1 MQKQIQYTIH
11 DVSAL
16 LGISA
21 DAIRL
26 YEKEGLVEPLRNP
39 ANGYRYYTF
48 DQIHRIMGIALYR
61 QLGVGLAEIGEL
73 LKHQTFSGISD
84 KFSDFIEASEE
95 EIRRQQVRI
104 EKLRFM
110 QQHLN
115 KLNEGINTYSVQ
127 RLPDCCIMYH
137 QEYTELW
144 YHDMKQIFRAPY
156 FSFGNFCY
164 TLQEKDKDE
173 YESSTLEFVIRKPM
187 YEIMPEALKEQEV
200 PVREGGECLYTVKRA
215 PAKEHVS
222 WYLHELQS
230 YAEKNHYICAS
241 RGYAFYIYSLL
252 NATLIED
259 YYEIY
264 LPILDKK

>member
-26 YEKEGLVEPLRNP
+26 YEKAGLVEPLRNP

-61 QLGVGLAEIGEL
+61 QLGVGITEIGEL
-73 LKHQTFSGISD
+73 LKYQSFSGISD

-95 EIRRQQVRI
+95 EIRRQQARI

-115 KLNEGINTYSVQ
+115 NLNEGINTYSVQ
-127 RLPDCCIMYH
+127 KLPDCCIMYH
-137 QEYTELW
+137 QEYAELW
-144 YHDMKQIFRAPY
+144 YRDMKQIFRAPY

-164 TLQEKDKDE
+164 TIEKKAKDK
-173 YESSTLEFVIRKPM
+173 YESSTLEFIIRKPM
-187 YEIMPEALKEQEV
+187 YEIMPDEIKEQE
-200 PVREGGECLYTVKRA
+200 PIVRGGGECLYTVKHA
-215 PAKEHVS
+215 VAKDHIS
-222 WYLHELQS
+222 WYFHELQS
-230 YAEKNHYICAS
+230 YAERNHYICAS
-241 RGYAFYIYSLL
+241 RGYAFYIYSLS
-252 NATLIED
+252 NATSIED

-264 LPILDKK
+264 LPILRKK

>member
-11 DVSAL
+11 DVSEL

-26 YEKEGLVEPLRNP
+26 YEKAGLVEPLRNP
-39 ANGYRYYTF
+39 VNGYRYYTF
-48 DQIHRIMGIALYR
+48 EQIQSIMGIALYR
-61 QLGVGLAEIGEL
+61 QIDVGLAEIGEL

-84 KFSDFIEASEE
+84 KFSDFIEESEE

-137 QEYTELW
+137 QEYAELW
-144 YHDMKQIFRAPY
+144 YRDMKQIFRAPY

-164 TLQEKDKDE
+164 TIEKKAKDK
-173 YESSTLEFVIRKPM
+173 YESSTLEFIIRKPM
-187 YEIMPEALKEQEV
+187 YEIMPDEIKEQE
-200 PVREGGECLYTVKRA
+200 PMVRGGGECLYTVKHA
-215 PAKEHVS
+215 VAKDHIS
-222 WYLHELQS
+222 WHLHELQS

-241 RGYAFYIYSLL
+241 RGYAFYVYSLL
-252 NATLIED
+252 NATSIED